1 MARCS
6 ACGRTFHT
14 EKELQA
20 HDKKM
25 HRGKM
30 TGSAERMGE
39 RVPAPRVGKPRLKEG
54 IDMAELNKE
63 LVAKATAEFWRLLEH
78 EALERGGPID
88 ERTVDAAVEK
98 VLAPLRNTRIGDY
111 NEKLAKARGRAN
123 EKVEKERKRET
134 GKAY

>member
-1 MARCS
+1 
-6 ACGRTFHT
+6 
-14 EKELQA
+14 
-20 HDKKM
+20 
-25 HRGKM
+25 
-30 TGSAERMGE
+30 
-39 RVPAPRVGKPRLKEG
+39 
-54 IDMAELNKE
+54 MAELNKE

-88 ERTVDAAVEK
+88 KRTVDAAVEK

-111 NEKLAKARGRAN
+111 NERLAKARGRAN